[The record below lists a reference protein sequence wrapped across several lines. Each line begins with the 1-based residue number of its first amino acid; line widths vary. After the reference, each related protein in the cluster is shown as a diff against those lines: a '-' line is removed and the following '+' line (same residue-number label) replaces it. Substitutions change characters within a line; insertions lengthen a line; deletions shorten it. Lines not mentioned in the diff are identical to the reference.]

1 MGTYD
6 DSDKEHVEAFVDL
19 EFEDEE
25 AIVEDEIENENE
37 TTESQAQDRSSVDN
51 NLFILEADDAD
62 SLQDIYNR
70 ERMPRISKI
79 MSSGDAEKIDE
90 LIEETKKDPFALLPQ
105 VSKYHELL
113 GADLFFAFITRLMIY
128 FVIIS
133 LALPALIPILEI
145 LLVIF
150 EEAILWALG
159 DEPGTYA

>member
-1 MGTYD
+1 MAVTARTVRHARD
-6 DSDKEHVEAFVDL
+6 
-19 EFEDEE
+19 EFAEV
-25 AIVEDEIENENE
+25 A
-37 TTESQAQDRSSVDN
+37 ESC
-51 NLFILEADDAD
+51 
-62 SLQDIYNR
+62 
-70 ERMPRISKI
+70 
-79 MSSGDAEKIDE
+79 

-128 FVIIS
+128 FVTIS

-159 DEPGTYA
+159 DEPETYA